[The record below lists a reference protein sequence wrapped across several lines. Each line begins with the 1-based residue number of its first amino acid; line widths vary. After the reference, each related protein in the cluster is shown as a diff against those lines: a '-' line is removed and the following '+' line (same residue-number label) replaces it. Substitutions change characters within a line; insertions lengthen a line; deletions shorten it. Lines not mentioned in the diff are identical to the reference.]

1 MDSTVGLGIQC
12 VGIFLVT
19 MLSFF
24 MLRSFRGV
32 STKYWTLAWTC
43 LAISLASLFA
53 GFHASGVTNHICYS
67 LYFFGEYGFGLLFIA
82 GCQNHTRGEEI
93 GQWSLWILPPF
104 VALAIVLPLL
114 SQDFNNL
121 FIVQASIMAVLFAAS
136 FIALRPAGPDPLRT
150 PGERVMSAAL
160 FLLALDFLHYVVVF
174 TWHQKAWK
182 SPVPDSYFRYTSI
195 LDLILETLL
204 GFGTIMVLMEGVRR
218 EIEAANSELTAARD
232 RLEQIAHF
240 DPLTDALSRHAF
252 HTLLSSDKKRT
263 GGSVG
268 VIDIDNLKPINDT
281 YGHAAG
287 DAAIRAVARAI
298 RVVIRADDLLF
309 RWGGDEFL
317 VLMFALPE
325 SLARERLDSLKS
337 ALANV
342 TLPNAG
348 SPLKISVSVGIASFS
363 TIHELD
369 RAREEADRAMYKSK
383 QTKKALSN

>member
-1 MDSTVGLGIQC
+1 
-12 VGIFLVT
+12 
-19 MLSFF
+19 
-24 MLRSFRGV
+24 
-32 STKYWTLAWTC
+32 
-43 LAISLASLFA
+43 
-53 GFHASGVTNHICYS
+53 
-67 LYFFGEYGFGLLFIA
+67 
-82 GCQNHTRGEEI
+82 
-93 GQWSLWILPPF
+93 
-104 VALAIVLPLL
+104 
-114 SQDFNNL
+114 
-121 FIVQASIMAVLFAAS
+121 
-136 FIALRPAGPDPLRT
+136 
-150 PGERVMSAAL
+150 MSAAL

-174 TWHQKAWK
+174 TWHQRAWTL
-182 SPVPDSYFRYTSI
+182 PVPDSYFRYTSI

-281 YGHAAG
+281 YGHTAG

-317 VLMFALPE
+317 VLMFGLPE
-325 SLARERLDSLKS
+325 PRARERLDSLKS

-342 TLPNAG
+342 PLPNVA
-348 SPLKISVSVGIASFS
+348 SSLKISVSVGIASFA

-383 QTKKALSN
+383 QTKKALTN